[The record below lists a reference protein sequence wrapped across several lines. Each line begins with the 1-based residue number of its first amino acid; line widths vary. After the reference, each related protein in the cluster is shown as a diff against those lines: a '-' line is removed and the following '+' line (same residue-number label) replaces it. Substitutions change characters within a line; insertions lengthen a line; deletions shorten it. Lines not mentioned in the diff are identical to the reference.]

1 MCKQA
6 LVALSTVL
14 VAAGAAAHPGH
25 GAAGQ
30 GETLA
35 HYLAEPLHVI
45 GALAVLL
52 VGAAAARVL
61 GRQRR
66 GASSR
71 DRGGAS

>member
-35 HYLAEPLHVI
+35 HYLGEPLHVI
-45 GALAVLL
+45 GALAALL
-52 VGAAAARVL
+52 AAAATARSL

-66 GASSR
+66 AASGR